1 MPAVDDLLRRAAE
14 ANAASFAAIAA
25 ASAGG
30 RRLHEPGVRAIAT
43 PATPERPLFNA
54 AFGLEPGALADA
66 YDRLAGF
73 YAEAGVARW
82 TAFVDPADTGS
93 AATLEANGHVL
104 DAEPRMMLGEAAE
117 AAGAD
122 PPVELDPAPA
132 PETIAALNDRVYG
145 YPGSFA
151 RALRSLAGLDAAVA
165 LAGGE
170 AVACALAHHAG
181 GDCHITLVATLPE
194 HRRQGIASGLIRRLV
209 RRGREHGC
217 TTTSLVA
224 TRAGAP
230 VYARLGYRDLG
241 PVQMWE
247 RAAGG

>member
-14 ANAASFAAIAA
+14 ANAASFAAISA
-25 ASAGG
+25 ASPGG
-30 RRLHEPGVRAIAT
+30 RRLTQPGVWAIAT
-43 PATPERPLFNA
+43 PAAPERPLFNA
-54 AFGLEPGALADA
+54 AFGLEPGALAEA

-82 TAFVDPADTGS
+82 TAFADPEDREST
-93 AATLEANGHVL
+93 AALEANGHFL
-104 DAEPRMMLGEAAE
+104 DAEPRMMLGATEDV
-117 AAGAD
+117 AGPDA
-122 PPVELDPAPA
+122 PIELDPAPT
-132 PETIAALNDRVYG
+132 PETIAALNDDVHG

-151 RALRSLAGLDAAVA
+151 RTLRSLAGLDAAVA

-170 AVACALAHHAG
+170 PVACALAHDAG
-181 GDCHITLVATLPE
+181 GDCHITLVATLPA

-209 RRGREHGC
+209 RRGRERGC

-224 TRAGAP
+224 TRSGAP

-247 RAAGG
+247 RPAGG